1 MKPLQQQ
8 RSTQDLAALG
18 HFVKDAV
25 HDVINDK
32 SNNTASAKKRPAED
46 KDNKSKPN
54 KSPHPKP
61 KKTRLAL
68 LPSYGRASISRDNSA
83 LTPYQP
89 TKPMLFYGRLIDDTL
104 SIWDTALLPEDMSL
118 RDFCLRL
125 ASTMKYGILNWEV
138 DPPAQEVNSLD
149 LTLRIQPDGTINTNK
164 HQAYEIVSLHPTSI
178 CPFPWCP

>member
-25 HDVINDK
+25 HDVTNDK

-61 KKTRLAL
+61 KRQGWPSSHHMEEPVSVGTT
-68 LPSYGRASISRDNSA
+68 LP
-83 LTPYQP
+83 
-89 TKPMLFYGRLIDDTL
+89 
-104 SIWDTALLPEDMSL
+104 
-118 RDFCLRL
+118 
-125 ASTMKYGILNWEV
+125 
-138 DPPAQEVNSLD
+138 
-149 LTLRIQPDGTINTNK
+149 
-164 HQAYEIVSLHPTSI
+164 
-178 CPFPWCP
+178 